1 MCCSFVRH
9 ATRGA
14 AAAVALVSWG
24 DQPGLLQLAVLLQPL
39 QSALPLQA
47 QPNLQSWQSRDFDV
61 AAWPDEDSPGMM
73 PWWHS
78 IAATSPAAVHTQPLI
93 AAEDHPSST
102 DSPAFWSRIH
112 IVVSIP
118 AVNASRRTL
127 GFNLPMRRMCCKQ
140 N

>member
-1 MCCSFVRH
+1 MCCSFVQH

-61 AAWPDEDSPGMM
+61 AAWPDEHSLGMM
-73 PWWHS
+73 PW
-78 IAATSPAAVHTQPLI
+78 
-93 AAEDHPSST
+93 
-102 DSPAFWSRIH
+102 
-112 IVVSIP
+112 
-118 AVNASRRTL
+118 
-127 GFNLPMRRMCCKQ
+127 
-140 N
+140 